1 MSLVDLGRWADALI
15 AQYGDRNV
23 NGNALFP
30 ISCCRPDEGGDLE
43 ELLVPMDR
51 HPADFLRRYRPSAT
65 CLALGLVSAGWAA
78 PMDSPV
84 RPSAHPDAKRI
95 LQVTVI
101 GRGGGTSSRIRWPDG
116 SVVDPGPV
124 GYGGV
129 LDALRAALRR
139 PAAA

>member
-15 AQYGDRNV
+15 AEYGDRAV

-30 ISCCRPDEGGDLE
+30 FSSFDPDDIADIE

-51 HPADFLRRYRPSAT
+51 HPAQ
-65 CLALGLVSAGWAA
+65 
-78 PMDSPV
+78 
-84 RPSAHPDAKRI
+84 RI

-101 GRGGGTSSRIRWPDG
+101 GRGGGTASRIRWPDG
-116 SVVDPGPV
+116 SVIDPGPP
-124 GYGGV
+124 GSGRV
-129 LDALRAALRR
+129 LDAPRAAMRR